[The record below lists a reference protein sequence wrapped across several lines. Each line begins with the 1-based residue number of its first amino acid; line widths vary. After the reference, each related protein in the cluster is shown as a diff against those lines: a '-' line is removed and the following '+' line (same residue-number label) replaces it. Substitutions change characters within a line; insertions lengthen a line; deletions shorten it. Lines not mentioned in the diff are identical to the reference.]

1 MLAIKPAWHAKY
13 ILELWVVSTWPIIII
28 YWFCYGFILDYS
40 LLYLNIIKYSGLLG
54 NQTEW
59 LLDNGV
65 TYNFVSS

>member
-28 YWFCYGFILDYS
+28 YWFCYDFILDYS

-59 LLDNGV
+59 LLDNSV